1 LNDEFLR
8 VIDNRRNQMTN
19 VFGSPIYVHSAD
31 DRSEDAKTTTSRIE
45 EALKTLKP
53 LDKARTYLEN
63 AAKALDGTGY
73 EEIKKGIAA
82 VVQNITT
89 TEQQVVAKLGGE
101 AQSVAAAAQPAAKP
115 AVPTAGQISGAEP
128 LPEA

>member
-1 LNDEFLR
+1 
-8 VIDNRRNQMTN
+8 MTN

-31 DRSEDAKTTTSRIE
+31 DRGEDQKTTTSRIE
-45 EALKTLKP
+45 DALKTLKP

-73 EEIKKGIAA
+73 EDIKKGIAA
-82 VVQNITT
+82 VVQNITS

-101 AQSVAAAAQPAAKP
+101 AQSVAAAKPVAK
-115 AVPTAGQISGAEP
+115 AVPTAGQIAGTEP